1 MDNRS
6 RRANVATFRTDTDN
20 RIVKAWISHDRERK
34 SYRLTVVP
42 VGVKV
47 YDDGVVMHTV
57 VAYSG
62 FNGHVEAAPRYSRG
76 KLDKLAQDPE
86 VMDRVRE
93 LAFSLGAIVE

>member
-1 MDNRS
+1 MDNRK
-6 RRANVATFRTDTDN
+6 ANVATFRTDTDS
-20 RIVKAWISHDRERK
+20 RIVKAWLSHDRERK

-42 VGVKV
+42 VEVKV
-47 YDDGVVMHTV
+47 YSDGVVMHTV

-62 FNGHVEAAPRYSRG
+62 FTGHVEAAPRYSRG

-93 LAFSLGAIVE
+93 LAFSLGAVVE